1 MSRLP
6 PEPAAVDPRFLW
18 HCGERT
24 LDLTREG
31 AIMGVLNLT
40 PDSFSDG
47 GAYPSPEAAV
57 EKGLEMVAEGAEIL
71 DLGGESTRPG
81 AAPVPLETELQRVLP
96 VLEKLRPQTSALLSI
111 DTTKAEVARRALELG
126 ADVVN
131 DISSLRADATM
142 VEVVASSNCG
152 VVLMH
157 MQGTPQTMQVAP
169 TYTQVTQEVRAF
181 LAERCAWWEE
191 RGLDPQ
197 RLALDPGIGFGKT
210 FAHNLTLLRDLEEIA
225 SLPRPILLGVSRK
238 SFLAAL
244 TVPDGTPATV
254 PPQERHWPGVALTS
268 LGRERGARIFRVHD
282 VRDHRHALRMTEA
295 ILHPP
300 ARLENA

>member
-6 PEPAAVDPRFLW
+6 QEPAAADPRFLW
-18 HCGERT
+18 RCGERT

-47 GAYPSPEAAV
+47 GSYPSPEAAV
-57 EKGLEMVAEGAEIL
+57 EKALEMVAEGATIL

-81 AAPVPLETELQRVLP
+81 AAPVPLETELRRVLP

-111 DTTKAEVARRALELG
+111 DTTKAEVARRALQLG

-131 DISSLRADATM
+131 DISALRADAKM

-169 TYTQVTQEVRAF
+169 TYRQVTQEVRAF
-181 LAERCAWWEE
+181 LAERCAWWVE
-191 RGLDPQ
+191 RGLAAQ

-244 TVPDGTPATV
+244 TVPGGTPATV
-254 PPQERHWPGVALTS
+254 PPLERHWPGVALTS